1 MRVQIFLSLK
11 LRRVEWRENEKNLK
25 TSPDTYVFTSFIYF
39 FLKYKKRR
47 DC

>member
-25 TSPDTYVFTSFIYF
+25 TSLDMYVFTSFIYF